1 MYYNFKSLTPV
12 HYLVPPQIQ
21 AFTFG
26 DEPANTGEMAGAFC
40 MILKGDLPLEIRWTL
55 NSAPVITGE
64 HGFTLSRMNAR
75 TSSLNIDS
83 LEAHHR
89 GLYKC
94 IASNKAGIA
103 EYTAELEVNGYFL

>member
-1 MYYNFKSLTPV
+1 M
-12 HYLVPPQIQ
+12 
-21 AFTFG
+21 G
-26 DEPANTGEMAGAFC
+26 DEPANFGEMAGALC
-40 MILKGDLPLEIRWTL
+40 MVTKGDLPLEIRWTL
-55 NSAPVITGE
+55 NSAPIITGE

-75 TSSLNIDS
+75 TSNLNIDS

-103 EYTAELEVNGYFL
+103 EYAAELEVNGWLVA